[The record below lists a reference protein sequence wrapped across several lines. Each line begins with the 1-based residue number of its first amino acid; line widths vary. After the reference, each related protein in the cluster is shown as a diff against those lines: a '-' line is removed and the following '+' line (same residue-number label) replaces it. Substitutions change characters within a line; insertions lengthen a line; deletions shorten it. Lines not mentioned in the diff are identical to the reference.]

1 MKVNGKK
8 IVVTGVGSGIGKELT
23 KLLIKKG
30 AFVIGLDINKDN
42 LNKLEE
48 EVNDKKHLITYKV
61 DVSSDLELNN
71 FYNSFMS
78 DIKEVDG
85 IINNAGIIQPFINVD
100 KIDMDTVYRVM
111 NVNYFG
117 PLKLTKLFLP
127 SLLLKKTAHIVN
139 VSSMGGFFPFPGQT
153 IYGSSKAALKI
164 LTEGLYAELLDTN
177 VKVTVVFPG
186 AIATDIASNSNV
198 NMNTSKDNTKMKMT
212 SADKAAEIIIKAM
225 EKDKFKVYVGSDSK
239 IMNLMY
245 KINDSGAIKLINK
258 KMKEMM
264 K

>member
-8 IVVTGVGSGIGKELT
+8 IIVTGVGSGIGKELT
-23 KLLIKKG
+23 KQLIKKG
-30 AFVIGLDINKDN
+30 AFVIGLDINTDN
-42 LNKLEE
+42 LSKLEE
-48 EVNDKKHLITYKV
+48 EINDKKHLITYKV
-61 DVSSDLELNN
+61 NIASDLDLNS
-71 FYNSFMS
+71 FYNNYMN
-78 DIKEVDG
+78 DIKDVDG

-127 SLLLKKTAHIVN
+127 NLINKKEAHIVN

-164 LTEGLYAELLDTN
+164 LTEGLYAELSDTN
-177 VKVTVVFPG
+177 VKVTLVLPG
-186 AIATDIASNSNV
+186 AIDTNITANSNV
-198 NMNTSKDNTKMKMT
+198 TTNTSKENSSMKMT
-212 SADKAAEIIIKAM
+212 SPIKAAEQIIKAM
-225 EKDKFKVYVGSDSK
+225 EKNKFKVYVGADSK
-239 IMNLMY
+239 IMNFMY
-245 KINDSGAIKLINK
+245 KFNDKKAIDLINK
-258 KMKEMM
+258 KMKDMM